1 MKKILKIIGIVLL
14 LVGVVL
20 FALIAYISEDLP
32 TGKPGPEAD
41 ALAQRMMTACNADAW
56 DDTRYVQW
64 TFAERNTYIWDRSRS
79 LVSVVNDEG
88 EIIIN
93 SSTGAGVSK
102 STTKG
107 EAISLSEADAA
118 WANFCNDSF
127 WLIAP
132 LKAMDSGTKRELVQ
146 TDEGEGLL
154 VHYTNGGVTPG
165 DSYLWHLAD
174 DGLPYAMQLWTQS
187 PPLNGI
193 RASWTDWQQLHT
205 GVMVATTHKI
215 SKANV
220 AITNLA
226 SGSTLSELGITTDPF
241 DE

>member
-1 MKKILKIIGIVLL
+1 MKKILKIVGIVLL
-14 LVGVVL
+14 ILGVGL
-20 FALIAYISEDLP
+20 FALNAYISEDLP
-32 TGKPGPEAD
+32 TGTSGPDAD
-41 ALAQRMMTACNADAW
+41 SLAQRMMTACNADAW

-64 TFAERNTYIWDRSRS
+64 TFAGRNTYIWDRSRS
-79 LVSVVNDEG
+79 LVSVVNDNG
-88 EIIIN
+88 AFIIN
-93 SSTGAGVSK
+93 SSNGSGVSK
-102 STTKG
+102 STTEG
-107 EAISLSEADAA
+107 ETISSAEAEAA

-132 LKAMDSGTKRELVQ
+132 LKVMDPGTKRELVQ

-154 VHYTNGGVTPG
+154 VHFTNGGVTPG
-165 DSYLWHLAD
+165 DSYLWHLAAD
-174 DGLPYAMQLWTQS
+174 DLPYAIQLWTQS

-205 GVMVATTHKI
+205 GVMIATTHMI

-226 SGSTLSELGITTDPF
+226 SGSELSELGIAIDPF